1 VREAFHGDL
10 NQLGQQLAAMC
21 EAAAAAMRKATRAL
35 LEADLRLAEQVL
47 GADAALDAQRAQCE
61 EHAYSLLALQAPVAR
76 DLRIVLAATYCAQKI
91 ERMGDLAAHIAD
103 TARFTHPAHAVPAE
117 LADVFAE
124 LGGVA
129 AGMADR
135 LAALVVAPVAG
146 AFAELEEIDHRV
158 DRLHAAVLARISKA
172 DFPHGPQTAASLALV
187 ARFYER
193 FGDQAVSVAKRLDF
207 AATGE
212 TPTA

>member
-1 VREAFHGDL
+1 MREAFHGDL
-10 NQLGQQLAAMC
+10 KQLGRQLATMC
-21 EAAAAAMRKATRAL
+21 ESAAAAMRDATRAL
-35 LEADLRLAEQVL
+35 LAADLRLAEQVL
-47 GADAALDAQRAQCE
+47 SADAELDVKRTECE
-61 EHAYSLLALQAPVAR
+61 EQAYSLLALQAPVAR

-103 TARFTHPAHAVPAE
+103 TARFTHPEHAVPAE
-117 LADVFAE
+117 LADAFTE
-124 LGGVA
+124 LGEVA

-146 AFAELEEIDHRV
+146 AFAELEEIDTRV
-158 DRLHAAVLARISKA
+158 DRLHAAVLARISAA

-212 TPTA
+212 TPTI